1 MCRVLFYAIDVGVER
16 RSVCMPAAQKLP
28 DIVSDVGSGVCRVEV
43 MTSQSQ
49 LVKRV
54 AVSVWAAKVSE
65 SLAEK
70 LRMQDWGGY
79 QRA

>member
-28 DIVSDVGSGVCRVEV
+28 DIVSGVGSGVCRVEV
-43 MTSQSQ
+43 MTSQSRV
-49 LVKRV
+49 VKRV
-54 AVSVWAAKVSE
+54 AVSVRVTKVSE
-65 SLAEK
+65 SQAEK
-70 LRMQDWGGY
+70 LRMQDREGC